1 MNENLQ
7 FIKLL
12 NSYAEACKVWDIVS
26 MSNIESELLDMFKSI
41 SSESKDDERNRILS
55 IASMVLNKYPSVNNQ
70 DLDTS
75 AFTIWLIKRSW
86 IEEVISNI

>member
-41 SSESKDDERNRILS
+41 SSESKDDERNRIIS
-55 IASMVLNKYPSVNNQ
+55 IASDVLNKYPSVNNQ

-75 AFTIWLIKRSW
+75 AFTIGLIKRSW